1 MDIALGVIGAGQ
13 TASAGKIAEMEAQ
26 TEAAQIETA
35 AAQREADRKERLARA
50 VSSQIAAGGASGL
63 TFEGSPLS
71 VLEED
76 VRREGEATQRDVL
89 MSDLAAKSARARGT
103 VAKKQAKGAAVLGL
117 LKTASDAAKSFSPAP
132 TKKAAPIEDK
142 STPLKKKS

>member
-13 TASAGKIAEMEAQ
+13 TRSAGKIAEMEAK

-50 VSSQIAAGGASGL
+50 VSSQMAAGGASGL

-76 VRREGEATQRDVL
+76 VRREKEATQRDTL
-89 MSDLAAKSARARGT
+89 MAQVGAQSARARGK
-103 VAKKQAKGAAVLGL
+103 VARAQARGAAVLGL
-117 LKTASDAAKSFSPAP
+117 LKTGSDAAKMMTPAP
-132 TKKAAPIEDK
+132 KKTPAPVREAR
-142 STPLKKKS
+142 TQ